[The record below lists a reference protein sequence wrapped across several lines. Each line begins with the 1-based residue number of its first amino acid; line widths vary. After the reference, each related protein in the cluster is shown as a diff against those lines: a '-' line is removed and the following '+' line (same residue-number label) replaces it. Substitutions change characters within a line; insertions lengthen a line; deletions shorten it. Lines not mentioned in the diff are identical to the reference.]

1 MLAKCSGFNPTGPYL
16 EKVSSL
22 EKENETFLCC
32 VHLLRKAVPR
42 NEKFHVAVVQR
53 NELRNV
59 QKKRDA
65 RAKVLF
71 C

>member
-1 MLAKCSGFNPTGPYL
+1 MAKSSGFNPTGLYL

-22 EKENETFLCC
+22 EEENETFC
-32 VHLLRKAVPR
+32 VVFTYSVKLAREMR
-42 NEKFHVAVVQR
+42 FHVKVVQR

-65 RAKVLF
+65 RAKLLF

>member
-1 MLAKCSGFNPTGPYL
+1 MSAKCSGFNPTGLCL
-16 EKVSSL
+16 EKVSNL
-22 EKENETFLCC
+22 EKENETFC
-32 VHLLRKAVPR
+32 VGVDLLRKTGPR
-42 NEKFHVAVVQR
+42 NEKFHVKVVQR